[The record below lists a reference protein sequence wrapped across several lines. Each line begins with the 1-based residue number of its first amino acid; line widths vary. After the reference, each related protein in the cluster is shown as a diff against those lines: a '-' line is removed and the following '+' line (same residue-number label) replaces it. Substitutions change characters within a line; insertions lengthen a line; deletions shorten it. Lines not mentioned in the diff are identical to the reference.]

1 MNTANILDNIR
12 EKDIN
17 NAIKI
22 IKDEFDRN
30 KSVISDLRKENA
42 MLKSEAYKDEE
53 LQKMKS
59 ELDEMRNDY
68 NLGFPISKEEHK
80 QIKNWMTEHNKCHS
94 NSGAIGGGYTYCFT
108 PTSIGIIGTVKCTC
122 GSEFTFRE
130 LS

>member
-30 KSVISDLRKENA
+30 KSVISDLREENA
-42 MLKSEAYKDEE
+42 RLKSASYKDEE
-53 LQKMKS
+53 LQKMKT
-59 ELDEMRNDY
+59 ELEEMRNNY
-68 NLGFPISKEEHK
+68 NRGFPISEEEHD
-80 QIKNWMTEHNKCHS
+80 QIKSWMTEHNKCHS

-130 LS
+130 LQ